1 MNCSIRKALPKDVQA
16 ACSVLR
22 RSISECC
29 IEDHHN
35 DPEIL
40 SAWLRNKTP
49 ENLISWFSS
58 PANFPVVATSGKD
71 VVGVGL
77 LSTKGEVLLCY
88 VLPEVRFAGVG
99 KVLLDALES
108 HAREIG
114 LPAIRLSSTTT
125 AKPFYLRNGFTPCG
139 PPEVAF
145 GITAFPMIK
154 QLGANPSLNRANSP
168 AR

>member
-49 ENLISWFSS
+49 ENLTSWFSS

-88 VLPEVRFAGVG
+88 VLPEVRFAGGGRFCFVRW
-99 KVLLDALES
+99 S
-108 HAREIG
+108 RM
-114 LPAIRLSSTTT
+114 
-125 AKPFYLRNGFTPCG
+125 
-139 PPEVAF
+139 PEKSAA
-145 GITAFPMIK
+145 G
-154 QLGANPSLNRANSP
+154 NSP
-168 AR
+168 QQHHHGKGFLFA

>member
-1 MNCSIRKALPKDVQA
+1 MNCSIRKATPDDAPA
-16 ACSVLR
+16 ACAVLR

-49 ENLISWFSS
+49 ENLASWFSS
-58 PANFPVVATSGKD
+58 PANFSVVATSGKD

-77 LSTKGEVLLCY
+77 LSTKGEVFLCY
-88 VLPEVRFAGVG
+88 ILPEVRFAGVG
-99 KVLLDALES
+99 KVLLRALES

-114 LPAIRLSSTTT
+114 LREIRLSSTTT
-125 AKPFYLRNGFTPCG
+125 AKAFYLRNGFTACG

-145 GITAFPMIK
+145 GVTAFPLIK
-154 QLGANPSLNRANSP
+154 QLGANPSLNRT
-168 AR
+168 RGRV